1 MNNKKISI
9 IGFSSDEN
17 SSFLKGCSKAPPII
31 MKAFHSDATNKFSE
45 NGIDLGMEN
54 LWTYQSFPNIPSSK
68 KGFQLISDT
77 IKKKLKKGNRCISI
91 GGDHSITYPIIDAYN
106 QYFQNINILHF
117 DAHPDLYHNFE
128 NNPYSHASPFA
139 RILDN
144 NLSKKLIQIG
154 IRTMNNHQQEQ
165 ANKYN
170 VQVID
175 MNNFRSDLKL
185 EFNGPVYI
193 TIDLDGLDPAFA
205 PGVSHPEPGGLS
217 TRDILNIIYKIKEKI
232 IGADIV
238 EYNPKKDLNN
248 ITAITAAKFL
258 KELLGKMLK

>member
-9 IGFSSDEN
+9 IGFSADEN

-31 MKAFHSDATNKFSE
+31 MEAFHSDATNKFSE
-45 NGIDLGMEN
+45 NGIDLGIEN

-68 KGFQLISDT
+68 QGFQLIRKT
-77 IKKKLKKGNRCISI
+77 IKKELNKGNRCISI

-106 QYFQNINILHF
+106 HYLQNINILHF
-117 DAHPDLYHNFE
+117 DAHPDLYDNFE

-175 MNNFRSDLKL
+175 MNNFRSDIKL

-193 TIDLDGLDPAFA
+193 TLDLDGLDPAFA